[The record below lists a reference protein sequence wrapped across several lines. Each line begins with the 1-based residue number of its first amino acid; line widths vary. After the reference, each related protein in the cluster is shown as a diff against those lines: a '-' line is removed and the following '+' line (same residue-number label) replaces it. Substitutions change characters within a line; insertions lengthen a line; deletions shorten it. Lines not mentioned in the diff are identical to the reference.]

1 MKKSTVIIIPARYGS
16 KRFPGKPLFPI
27 CGVPLLERVYRIASK
42 TSADEVMVATDD
54 ERIRELVSSFGGKC
68 VMTSPECANGS
79 ERVLEALQ
87 SLSKEPDIVLN
98 LQGDALLTPPWVL
111 EALIDE
117 MRGGAAVATPAVRL
131 TKENTEAL
139 QKAKLAGNNSG
150 TLVVFDSDHR
160 AMYFSRSIIPF
171 VRTEQDPWPVF
182 RHIGLYAYTTKTLRE
197 YVKLP
202 KGRLE
207 AVEQLEQ
214 LRFLEN
220 GIALKVVEVD
230 YRGRT
235 HYAIDTPE
243 DVKIAEEIIQRE
255 GELV

>member
-1 MKKSTVIIIPARYGS
+1 MKKSSVIIIPARYGS
-16 KRFPGKPLFPI
+16 KRFPGKPLYPI
-27 CGVPLLERVYRIASK
+27 CGVPLLERVYRIALK

-54 ERIRELVSSFGGKC
+54 EHIAELVASFGGRC

-87 SLSKEPDIVLN
+87 SLTKEPDIVLN

-117 MRGGAAVATPAVRL
+117 MQNGAAVATPAVRL

-139 QKAKLAGNNSG
+139 HKAKLAGNNSG
-150 TLVVFDSDHR
+150 TLVVFDSAHR
-160 AMYFSRSIIPF
+160 ALYFSRSIIPF

-182 RHIGLYAYTTKTLRE
+182 RHIGLYAYTPQVLRE

-202 KGRLE
+202 KGKLE

-220 GIALKVVEVD
+220 GIPLKVVEVD

>member
-1 MKKSTVIIIPARYGS
+1 MEKNTAIIIPARYGS
-16 KRFPGKPLFPI
+16 KRFPGKPLHPI
-27 CGVPLLERVYRIASK
+27 CGIPLLERVYRIAKK
-42 TSADEVMVATDD
+42 TSAAEVLVATDD
-54 ERIRELVSSFGGKC
+54 ERIAGLVTSFGGKY
-68 VMTSPECANGS
+68 VMTSPDCSNGS

-87 SLSKEPDIVLN
+87 SLEREPEIVLN

-111 EALIDE
+111 EALIAE
-117 MRGGAAVATPAVRL
+117 MQAGAAVATPAVRL
-131 TKENTEAL
+131 TKEATEAL
-139 QKAKLAGNNSG
+139 HKAKLAGNNSG
-150 TLVVFDSDHR
+150 TLVVFDANHQ
-160 AMYFSRSIIPF
+160 ALYFSRSIIPF

-182 RHIGLYAYTTKTLRE
+182 RHIGLYAYTPKALRE
-197 YVKLP
+197 YVNLP

-220 GIALKVVEVD
+220 GIPLKVVEVD

-243 DVKIAEEIIQRE
+243 DVKVAEEIIQKE
-255 GELV
+255 GELI